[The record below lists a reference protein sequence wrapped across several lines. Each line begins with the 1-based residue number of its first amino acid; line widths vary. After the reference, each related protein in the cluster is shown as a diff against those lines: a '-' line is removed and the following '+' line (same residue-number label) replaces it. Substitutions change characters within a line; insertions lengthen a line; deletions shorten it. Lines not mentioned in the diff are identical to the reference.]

1 LTTEK
6 HWTHRGHA
14 GFADLRV
21 LKNDLGDFCVKK
33 LSMSFV
39 KKFPLFASILH
50 IFSGVGELKFEWRQ
64 AISIEENQLSP
75 PET

>member
-14 GFADLRV
+14 GFANLRV
-21 LKNDLGDFCVKK
+21 LKNDLGDFFVKK

-39 KKFPLFASILH
+39 KKFPLS
-50 IFSGVGELKFEWRQ
+50 EWRQ